1 MKFPLATLKTNI
13 SGLPVVKLTE
23 LPENPVSQGINDV
36 VFGGISCELA
46 FHMNFPPS
54 I

>member
-23 LPENPVSQGINDV
+23 LPENPVSLGIINDV
-36 VFGGISCELA
+36 VHPVFGGNIV
-46 FHMNFPPS
+46 
-54 I
+54 